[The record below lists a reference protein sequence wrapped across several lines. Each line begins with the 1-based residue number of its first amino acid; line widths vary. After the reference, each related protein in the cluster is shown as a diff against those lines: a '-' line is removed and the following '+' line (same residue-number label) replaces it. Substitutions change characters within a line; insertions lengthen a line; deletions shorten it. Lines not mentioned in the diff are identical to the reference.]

1 MDENKICKKCGRI
14 LPIQNFRL
22 ATGQFGNPYY
32 RGSCKECEAKY
43 DKEYKKKK
51 NEKEFTFSDN
61 LEILVDRQ
69 YKEINPKRILDVS
82 ALDIDVTLMGTDE
95 IFVKL
100 MDYKDTWMSNY
111 GQCITMAWGKYN
123 LLQGSYING
132 ELRYSLKKNVF
143 IDGKWTYKRDYV
155 YAPKMVVETF
165 IVNEDKANNIY
176 LA

>member
-1 MDENKICKKCGRI
+1 MDETKICKKCGRI

-22 ATGQFGNPYY
+22 APGQFGNPYY

-82 ALDIDVTLMGTDE
+82 ALDIDITLMGTDE

-100 MDYKDTWMSNY
+100 MDYKDTWLSNY

-132 ELRYSLKKNVF
+132 ELLWSSFFVTL
-143 IDGKWTYKRDYV
+143 
-155 YAPKMVVETF
+155 
-165 IVNEDKANNIY
+165 
-176 LA
+176 